1 MGILFTSVNLPL
13 DKLQAS
19 SEMEINRNLQ
29 ALSASYRVFKGNYD
43 ELVHH
48 LDHLNDPTESLF
60 MYSSE
65 QRDNLEY
72 LIDETSRLFHN
83 FLASA
88 KFGGTG
94 KDPIW
99 QIDDKNIMED
109 LQAVQDSPTH
119 VSILPRVTMSLEKYE
134 TALAN
139 TQNDWE
145 RVD

>member
-60 MYSSE
+60 MYSYQWLTE
-65 QRDNLEY
+65 RQTQLHQPDFENLQKMK
-72 LIDETSRLFHN
+72 DELTS
-83 FLASA
+83 
-88 KFGGTG
+88 
-94 KDPIW
+94 
-99 QIDDKNIMED
+99 
-109 LQAVQDSPTH
+109 
-119 VSILPRVTMSLEKYE
+119 
-134 TALAN
+134 
-139 TQNDWE
+139 
-145 RVD
+145 